1 MHCPTCHCKQI
12 SKNGH
17 HRGKQRYRCKC
28 CGRQFVEFPCE
39 RGYSDA
45 VKELCLK
52 MYVNGMGFRG
62 IERVTEIAH
71 TTVLNWVKQV
81 GQQLPDAPEAEAIPE
96 IAQLDELQTFV
107 GKKKPNSGC
116 GQPSTGCDRN
126 LMC

>member
-1 MHCPTCHCKQI
+1 MHCPTCHCEQI

-28 CGRQFVEFPCE
+28 CGRQFVESPCE
-39 RGYSDA
+39 RGYSDT

-81 GQQLPDAPEAEAIPE
+81 GQQLPDAPSAEAIPQ

-107 GKKKPNSGC
+107 GKKTQIVVVDSR
-116 GQPSTGCDRN
+116 QQS
-126 LMC
+126 